1 VLKPHGYV
9 INIGLS
15 MLVGLVFAGA
25 QNDDVIRSD
34 LPWWGFAGAL
44 LLQEA
49 LLVQWISRDKN
60 TAFENRIIGPLA
72 KHNVRLKF
80 LAMPFVVALC
90 IGLGLLVFS
99 PRPMTIGGIARVAC
113 VAICLALC
121 ADPLIGLIDKPPVA
135 LLGAGLIYI
144 TLLYGAVSNYHST
157 TDALAEAIPVV
168 ASKGLVVGVFCYLIL
183 SSRWTYYQLFCYEEM
198 DKWVR
203 SALDVFIPFSLL
215 GIGLLPTV
223 VQTLQL
229 LFLGM

>member
-1 VLKPHGYV
+1 MMNPQGYI

-15 MLVGLVFAGA
+15 IIVGLVFAGV
-25 QNDDVIRSD
+25 QSDDVIRND

-49 LLVQWISRDKN
+49 LLVQWLSRDKN

-72 KHNVRLKF
+72 KNKVRWKF
-80 LAMPFVVALC
+80 LALPFVAALC
-90 IGLGLLVFS
+90 IGLLLLIVS
-99 PRPMTIGGIARVAC
+99 PRPLTFAGLARVAC

-121 ADPLIGLIDKPPVA
+121 ADPLIGLVDKPPVA
-135 LLGAGLIYI
+135 LLGAGLIYV

-157 TDALAEAIPVV
+157 TEVLAEALPVV

-183 SSRWTYYQLFCYEEM
+183 SSRWTYYRLFCYEEM
-198 DKWVR
+198 DHWVR

-223 VQTLQL
+223 VDTLQL
-229 LFLGM
+229 LFIGA